1 DKDVGGFL
9 EHMYFAN
16 LTNKYGPIIKVKLG
30 SNLVIV
36 LSSAEL
42 AEVVLKEFDSTFA
55 NRFPT
60 IAGMVISYGGS
71 DMGFANGLQWRNARS
86 FCVREILSKDTLNSF
101 STLCRQEIR
110 RTLRSLYA
118 KVNTPVLLRQEIHMS
133 MLNMILN
140 MLLGGTFNDEEKIR
154 IGLEFGRVA
163 AEVVDCIGRSNISD
177 FLPVLAKFDLQ
188 GVERRMK
195 ELISWLDSF
204 FRDQDGNKND
214 FKDVLQVFLELQ
226 DQGEFKT
233 CFTITNL
240 KALFM

>member
-1 DKDVGGFL
+1 
-9 EHMYFAN
+9 
-16 LTNKYGPIIKVKLG
+16 
-30 SNLVIV
+30 
-36 LSSAEL
+36 
-42 AEVVLKEFDSTFA
+42 
-55 NRFPT
+55 
-60 IAGMVISYGGS
+60 
-71 DMGFANGLQWRNARS
+71 MGFANGLQWRNARS

-101 STLCRQEIR
+101 STLCQQEIR

-188 GVERRMK
+188 GLERRMK

-204 FRDQDGNKND
+204 FSSIIEKRMKLKLKGDQDGNKND